1 MLTKSLDRENLEL
14 IFRVTPKIMSGT
26 LTYSIGPW
34 YWRMWV
40 LLAFEYVIS

>member
-14 IFRVTPKIMSGT
+14 IHRVTSKIMYGI
-26 LTYSIGPW
+26 LTYSTGSW

-40 LLAFEYVIS
+40 LLVFECV

>member
-14 IFRVTPKIMSGT
+14 IIFRVMPKIMSGT

-34 YWRMWV
+34 Y
-40 LLAFEYVIS
+40 